1 MTVGLKRKLAGLGA
15 ATLALVPTG
24 TLADGARD
32 WISVPVDMNF
42 LYVYYT
48 YSNAEASIDSNLP
61 IDGASVDASV
71 PIVRYARSFDL
82 GGRVGGIQLIAPYG
96 FIDARLDGTSLET
109 STDGIGDIM
118 GIFVANIYGAPAL
131 SKEQFAKWK
140 PEQYLTASLAVTAPT
155 GKYDADKMLNVGK
168 NRWVFKPQLSWG
180 QPYDRGALLAVNAN
194 VQIFTDND
202 EYHGSSVLE
211 QDALFSIEAHYS
223 QNLTKAFWLSADAF
237 YSYGGET
244 SVDGV
249 EQDNLQSTL
258 KLGVSGSFN
267 FTPVDAVT
275 VAFNSTVAKR
285 DSTPSAQTFSINYNR
300 AW

>member
-1 MTVGLKRKLAGLGA
+1 
-15 ATLALVPTG
+15 
-24 TLADGARD
+24 
-32 WISVPVDMNF
+32 
-42 LYVYYT
+42 
-48 YSNAEASIDSNLP
+48 
-61 IDGASVDASV
+61 
-71 PIVRYARSFDL
+71 
-82 GGRVGGIQLIAPYG
+82 
-96 FIDARLDGTSLET
+96 
-109 STDGIGDIM
+109 M

-131 SKEQFAKWK
+131 SKEQFAQWK
-140 PEQYLTASLAVTAPT
+140 PEQYLTASLAVTVPT
-155 GKYDADKMLNVGK
+155 GKYDAEKLLNVGK

-180 QPYDRGALLAVNAN
+180 QPYDWGGLLAVNAN

-202 EYHGSSVLE
+202 EHRGSSVLE

-244 SVDGV
+244 SIDGV
-249 EQDNLQSTL
+249 DQDNLQSTL

-275 VAFNSTVAKR
+275 VAFNSTVLKR
-285 DSTPSAQTFSINYNR
+285 DSTPDGQTFSINYNH